1 MVWII
6 HTIITDS
13 FEPQNHLSVH
23 GSCCVHNFS
32 PENLKRKYLF
42 VIDLVFYI
50 NSPSVLLF
58 RLISIN
64 IPSLIMFHFFIF
76 KAFLCIPTLHICL
89 VCLCFLPW
97 HVKTYICNVIKTG
110 FSPRQRS
117 WPSTLFFISLV
128 ATYIFVTTQA
138 FSSKIKQTK
147 RDQPWKQSLRGVS
160 QIDLFL
166 NFTNIKTIN
175 LKC

>member
-13 FEPQNHLSVH
+13 FEPQNHLPVH

-89 VCLCFLPW
+89 VRLCFLPW
-97 HVKTYICNVIKTG
+97 HVKTYICHVIKTG

-128 ATYIFVTTQA
+128 ATYMFCNNTSFLFEDKTDEKGPTLKVVTERCFSNIFVPIFYQY
-138 FSSKIKQTK
+138 K
-147 RDQPWKQSLRGVS
+147 D
-160 QIDLFL
+160 
-166 NFTNIKTIN
+166 N
-175 LKC
+175 